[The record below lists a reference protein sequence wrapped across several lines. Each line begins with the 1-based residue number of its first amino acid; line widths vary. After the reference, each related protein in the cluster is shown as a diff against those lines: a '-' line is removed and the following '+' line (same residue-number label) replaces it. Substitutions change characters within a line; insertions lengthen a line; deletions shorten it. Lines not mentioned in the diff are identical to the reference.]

1 MTLAPALGETAPSAR
16 AVLKTHGRSFHFASK
31 FLGERHG
38 ANAARLYAFC
48 RHVDD
53 TADNAESAQ
62 AAGFELDRLEAEIN
76 GQRPAGPRIGDFL
89 ALADETNMDLRA
101 AQALVAGVRS
111 DLGPVAFASERELVR
126 YAYHV
131 AGVVGLMM
139 CAVLDVDDPAAAPF
153 AIDLG
158 IAMQLTN
165 IARDVGED
173 AAMGRR
179 YLPAEWVGDLVPDRI
194 GDPDTDTAERL
205 RAGTRRL
212 LAKAE
217 AYYES
222 GEAGMA
228 YLPARARLAILV
240 AARVY
245 RRIGVAARHGD
256 HETWRMR
263 AQVAGPVKAAIA
275 LGAMGDFA
283 FSSRLHQRGAQHDSH
298 LHAALDGLPSA
309 NLPAGGPE

>member
-1 MTLAPALGETAPSAR
+1 VPNLQ
-16 AVLKTHGRSFHFASK
+16 
-31 FLGERHG
+31 
-38 ANAARLYAFC
+38 
-48 RHVDD
+48 
-53 TADNAESAQ
+53 ADIDWTE
-62 AAGFELDRLEAEIN
+62 
-76 GQRPAGPRIGDFL
+76 AGPRPRDFL
-89 ALADETNMDLRA
+89 SLADEANMDLRA
-101 AQALVAGVRS
+101 ARALVAGVRS

-139 CAVLDVDDPAAAPF
+139 CAVLDVDDRAAAPF

-173 AAMGRR
+173 AAMARR
-179 YLPAEWVGDLVPDRI
+179 YLPADWVGDVTPDQI
-194 GDPDTDTAERL
+194 LDPDTGTAESL

-245 RRIGVAARHGD
+245 RQIGAAVRRGD

-263 AQVAGPVKAAIA
+263 ARVAGPLKAAIA
-275 LGAMGDFA
+275 ARAMGDFA
-283 FSSRLHQRGAQHDSH
+283 FTPRLHQRGARHDCR
-298 LHAALDGLPSA
+298 LHAALDGLPFT
-309 NLPAGGPE
+309 NPPAGKPA

>member
-1 MTLAPALGETAPSAR
+1 MSIAPDLAEAAPPAR
-16 AVLKTHGRSFHFASK
+16 AILKTHGRSFHFASH
-31 FLGERHG
+31 FLGKRHG
-38 ANAARLYAFC
+38 MRAARLYAFC

-53 TADNAESAQ
+53 TADTATNPE
-62 AAGFELDRLEAEIN
+62 AAGFELDRLEAEID
-76 GQRPAGPRIGDFL
+76 GRSDAGPRTADFL
-89 ALADETNMDLRA
+89 DLASETNMDLGPAR
-101 AQALVAGVRS
+101 ALVEGVRS
-111 DLGPVAFASERELVR
+111 DLGPVAFKSERELVR
-126 YAYHV
+126 YAYRV

-179 YLPAEWVGDLVPDRI
+179 YLPADWVGDLTPDRI
-194 GDPDTDTAERL
+194 LHPEPDTAEDL
-205 RAGTRRL
+205 RAGVKQL

-222 GEAGMA
+222 GESGMA

-240 AARVY
+240 AARIY
-245 RRIGVAARHGD
+245 RHIGGVARRRD

-263 AQVAGPVKAAIA
+263 AQVGGPAKAAVAIR
-275 LGAMGDFA
+275 AMGDFA
-283 FSSRLHQRGAQHDSH
+283 FTPRLHQRGAAHDSR
-298 LHAALDGLPSA
+298 LHGALDGLPSS
-309 NLPAGGPE
+309 NPPERKPA